1 MEVIVMAYCSVPKD
15 LSKVKSK
22 VMFNLTKRQLICFG
36 SAAAIGIPFYFISKG
51 IIGNTAAVMTM
62 IILMLPAFFMAMYE
76 KDGQPAEKIL
86 LNILRAKWYYPPT
99 RPYKTENFYHV
110 IETEGLLFVQ
120 NEKAAAAGK
129 PPERE
134 RRSGEKP

>member
-1 MEVIVMAYCSVPKD
+1 
-15 LSKVKSK
+15 
-22 VMFNLTKRQLICFG
+22 MFNLTKRQLICFG